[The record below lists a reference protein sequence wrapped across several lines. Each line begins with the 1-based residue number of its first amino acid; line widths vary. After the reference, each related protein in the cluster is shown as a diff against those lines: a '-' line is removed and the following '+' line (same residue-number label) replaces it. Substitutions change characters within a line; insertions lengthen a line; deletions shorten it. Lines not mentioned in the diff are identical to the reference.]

1 MAANTSPIFGL
12 TAKLQEKSF
21 TSADTTTLVSLW
33 AAGANGGKITAINV
47 TSDDTATINFKVAIY
62 DGATSFLIGTVPVV
76 TLSGTNGTAPAVNL
90 LDSDY
95 IPCLDIDGGIYLPT
109 GYSVYGAP
117 LATMTAVK
125 TANVVAIGVDY

>member
-33 AAGANGGKITAINV
+33 AAGANGGKILFINC
-47 TSDDTATINFKVAIY
+47 TSDDTATVNMKVAIY
-62 DGATSFLIGTVPVV
+62 DGATSFLIGTVPIV
-76 TLSGTNGTAPAVNL
+76 TLSGTNGTATSVNL
-90 LDSDY
+90 LNTSY
-95 IPCLDIDGGIYLPT
+95 IPSLDIDGGIYLPT

-117 LATMTAVK
+117 LATMTAAK
-125 TANVVAIGVDY
+125 TVNVVAIGVDY